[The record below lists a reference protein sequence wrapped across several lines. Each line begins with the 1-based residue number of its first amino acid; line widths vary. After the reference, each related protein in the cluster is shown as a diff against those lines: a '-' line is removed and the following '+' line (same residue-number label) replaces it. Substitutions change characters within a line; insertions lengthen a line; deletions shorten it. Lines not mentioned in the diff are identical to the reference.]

1 MMVERK
7 DFMEENE
14 CVCPHC
20 GLSGFKKAVE
30 DSDDYSNVF
39 YKMSDKIMEKEGN
52 WGCSDASI
60 HGEPVVELFAC
71 PKCRKT
77 FIELK

>member
-1 MMVERK
+1 MIERK

-52 WGCSDASI
+52 FGC
-60 HGEPVVELFAC
+60 GPCEEPTAELFAC